1 MGILDQLHEIEIYI
15 LLNQIFSEEGQCR
28 LPALRSFG
36 FPSHRLVC
44 FLRWIPFIVKI
55 FLATLVALHFTPV
68 SESVIQ

>member
-44 FLRWIPFIVKI
+44 FLRWIPFFVNIFFMFDQPI
-55 FLATLVALHFTPV
+55 FLKNQILHSF
-68 SESVIQ
+68 